1 MKIKLHNFK
10 CYNDSS
16 FDFGTNGL
24 VLISGESGVGK
35 SSILCAIH
43 FALYGSGTDLISDG
57 KNSCSVELNIVNM
70 NIVRT
75 KRPNR
80 LVVIQDDVQYED
92 EAGQD
97 IITRQFGHAFETCG
111 YIAQD
116 AINSFINM
124 SPIEKLGFLE
134 KFAFRDIN
142 LTSIK
147 SRCKSLIKDYNDSL
161 VSTKTKIEMTSGI
174 LNNMERPKKI
184 DFPLKQVKKMSKDKM
199 VKNENIRYKNS
210 LILIK
215 RKNKS
220 SNLLRREIES
230 LRLYNTI
237 LKGKTD
243 SLNRIKEKLYTLMS
257 KKQDIHYEGD
267 EQLEIYEEKLNCIMS
282 CRELNILEQNK
293 SENISRLKEMKEKE
307 SESIIQEI
315 EKINNMLWKEYSKDE
330 LREAMDDCK
339 LCLEDM
345 ERLNRLNSELKR
357 YIVTEGE
364 IEKHENT
371 VNSLRNEYESKK
383 DLISRLRIEQQIY
396 TCPVCDSNLHVS
408 DNDLCLV
415 EVLPDKDIKDMEDIE
430 DIEDIEDDIASI
442 SDNIQRLERLISEL
456 SNKKEKYS
464 EISEQISE
472 LKDNYE
478 DLPNIKSLKED
489 IEYLRQYETTQ
500 QDLIKN
506 KKVLDANLKANVF
519 SAGIIS
525 FEKDIKRQCKK
536 ISELKLK
543 TKNKDYDI
551 NEEQLKQN
559 IETQRKYRD
568 DLNRINEEE
577 KDLNDDQDSLEDDI
591 ENETNKYNQKYSKI
605 RCLTDLEEELK
616 KCVIE
621 IKTLEDKRDEHME
634 NLKAVEIYT
643 ENQKEIRKYNEW
655 KEKLKN
661 VMEEEKHIKEKYA
674 AATMLKEKIV
684 EAESVALRNVISSIN
699 SHTQIYLDE
708 FFPKNPIVV
717 RLLPFKET
725 KKSTKPQ
732 INIEVHHKGM
742 ESGLGRLSG
751 GEKSRV
757 ILAFTLALSD
767 IFNTPLIMLDECTSS
782 LDQDLNNTVVN
793 SLRTHFQ
800 NKIVLMIAH
809 QSVEGIY
816 DKIINIT

>member
-16 FDFGTNGL
+16 FDFGNNGL
-24 VLISGESGVGK
+24 VLISGESGAGK

-43 FALYGSGTDLISDG
+43 FALYGHGTDLISDG
-57 KNSCSVELNIVNM
+57 KSSCSVELDIINM

-80 LVVIQDDVQYED
+80 LIVTQDDVQYED

-97 IITRQFGHAFETCG
+97 IITRHFGDVFETCG

-147 SRCKSLIKDYNDSL
+147 SRCKSLIKECNDSL
-161 VSTKTKIEMTSGI
+161 ISIKTKIDMTSGI
-174 LNNMERPKKI
+174 LDNMERPIKI
-184 DFPLKQVKKMSKDKM
+184 EFPLKQSKKMSKEKM
-199 VKNENIRYKNS
+199 VKNENIRYKNC

-215 RKNKS
+215 RKSKS
-220 SNLLRREIES
+220 SICLRKEIES
-230 LRLYNTI
+230 LRLYNTRI
-237 LKGKTD
+237 KGKND
-243 SLNRIKEKLYTLMS
+243 SLDSIKEKLSRLIC
-257 KKQDIHYEGD
+257 KKQNINYEGD
-267 EQLEIYEEKLNCIMS
+267 EQLEIYEEKLNYIVS
-282 CRELNILEQNK
+282 FRELSILEQNK
-293 SENISRLKEMKEKE
+293 TENISRLKDMKEKE

-315 EKINNMLWKEYSKDE
+315 EKINNMLWKEYTSSE
-330 LREAMDDCK
+330 LREAMEDCK

-345 ERLNRLNSELKR
+345 KKLNRLKCELKR
-357 YIVTEGE
+357 YVIAEGE
-364 IEKHENT
+364 IEKHEST
-371 VNSLRNEYESKK
+371 ITKLRGEYENKK
-383 DLISRLRIEQQIY
+383 DIISRLRIEQQIY

-415 EVLPDKDIKDMEDIE
+415 EVSPTKDINNIE
-430 DIEDIEDDIASI
+430 DIDDIEDDIVTI
-442 SDNIQRLERLISEL
+442 SDNIQRLERLVSEL

-464 EISEQISE
+464 EISNQISE
-472 LKDNYE
+472 LNDNYE
-478 DLPNIKSLKED
+478 ELPDITSLEED
-489 IEYLRQYETTQ
+489 IDYLRQYEISQ
-500 QDLIKN
+500 QDLVRN
-506 KKVLDANLKANVF
+506 KKALDTKLKTNVF
-519 SAGIIS
+519 SVGIVS

-551 NEEQLKQN
+551 NEEELKQN
-559 IETQRKYRD
+559 IDTQRKYRD
-568 DLNRINEEE
+568 DLDRINEEE
-577 KDLNDDQDSLEDDI
+577 EELNEDIYRLEEEIKD
-591 ENETNKYNQKYSKI
+591 ETSRYKQKYSDI
-605 RCLTDLEEELK
+605 RCLDKLEYELDK
-616 KCVIE
+616 DITE
-621 IKTLEDKRDEHME
+621 IKDLEDKRDKHVE
-634 NLKAVEIYT
+634 NLKSIELYT
-643 ENQKEIRKYNEW
+643 KNQKDIRNYNEW
-655 KEKLKN
+655 KEKLNDAMK
-661 VMEEEKHIKEKYA
+661 EEKHVKERYA
-674 AATMLKEKIV
+674 AATLLKEKII
-684 EAESVALRNVISSIN
+684 ESESIALKNVISSIN

-708 FFPKNPIVV
+708 FFTKNPISV

-816 DKIINIT
+816 DKIINIS